1 MVASRGKNSTSSRR
15 YRKSLAND
23 LPLQRRNVHGRRQGR
38 PLSFS
43 RQNTLDTLLPALSL
57 DGDALREDA
66 ALNPLTLFKKPVK
79 RIVLEIGIGNG
90 EHLANMM
97 RARPDA
103 GYIGAEPFINGMT
116 AFLKSI
122 ADEPQDNIRVWMDD
136 ALRIVRSVADESLD
150 AIYILNPDP
159 WPKKRHH
166 KRRIVRLETLAL
178 YHRALKPGGD
188 LIMATDVDGLAE
200 WMLTQTILHGGFDW
214 QAEKASDW
222 NTMPPEW
229 LATRYENKG
238 KLAGRSQSYILFK
251 KKA

>member
-1 MVASRGKNSTSSRR
+1 MVASRGKNSTLFPHCRR
-15 YRKSLAND
+15 SLAND
-23 LPLQRRNVHGRRQGR
+23 PELHRRNIHGRRQGR

-43 RQNTLDTLLPALSL
+43 RQSTLDTLLPTLGL
-57 DGDALREDA
+57 DGDMLREDA
-66 ALNPLTLFKKPVK
+66 SVDPAALFEKPVE
-79 RIVLEIGIGNG
+79 RVVLEIGIGNG

-97 RARPDA
+97 AAKPDA

-122 ADEPQDNIRVWMDD
+122 ADRPLDNIRVWMDD
-136 ALRIVRSVADESLD
+136 ALRIVRSLKDESLD

-159 WPKKRHH
+159 WPKKRHF

-200 WMLTQTILHGGFDW
+200 WMLTQTIQHGGFDW
-214 QAEKASDW
+214 QAEKMSDW
-222 NTMPPEW
+222 NTMPDGW
-229 LATRYENKG
+229 FATRYENKG
-238 KLAGRSQSYILFK
+238 KNAGRTQSYILFK